1 MTECDTASHVHCPSK
16 DSQMFNFWGYLSHK
30 LTQAKSSLLNIYER
44 QRFSCSPSLYKQ
56 RLTNGHLLRE
66 HIDVQYFFV
75 MWVVKYRFH
84 LVGQLT
90 TQLVSFTPCPAGC
103 PWAARVSSVPKLRA
117 RPRVVRRGHEFWGWR
132 AYGGK
137 VGKKSTTYSFSQP
150 TLSLNSHPSN
160 KVYKWYKET

>member
-1 MTECDTASHVHCPSK
+1 MVAKTRECLAVTNCMTECDTASHVHCPSK

-30 LTQAKSSLLNIYER
+30 LAQAKSSLLNIYER

-84 LVGQLT
+84 LVGQL
-90 TQLVSFTPCPAGC
+90 
-103 PWAARVSSVPKLRA
+103 AR
-117 RPRVVRRGHEFWGWR
+117 
-132 AYGGK
+132 GK
-137 VGKKSTTYSFSQP
+137 VYLQANKIFEKTSTDFEWRINPKFCFFLLMKIMNPENTS
-150 TLSLNSHPSN
+150 SN
-160 KVYKWYKET
+160 VGRREPQG